1 MSKIKKRWWPILSIF
16 LMVLSSFPIQTI
28 AENLQTVETSRVM
41 NLQLTDSQGNI
52 LSNEIEPDAPIILK
66 FDLNVG
72 EKEKSTWLL
81 PTEIT
86 TKDEEIYHDEA
97 VTLTIENNQL
107 TVVNDNDQ
115 PALIEGVKFEFQL
128 SDQVRSLSQVTL
140 NFFNTQEFQLDL
152 KQETPTKETTSEKS
166 AVKKKTADSSQKL
179 TPFGGGITPLQ
190 RLTKQVKLTI

>member
-140 NFFNTQEFQLDL
+140 NFLIHRNF
-152 KQETPTKETTSEKS
+152 SW
-166 AVKKKTADSSQKL
+166 
-179 TPFGGGITPLQ
+179 I
-190 RLTKQVKLTI
+190 